1 MEGLPCAVGAMIPV
15 GQILLFVRHIPA
27 EAGVA
32 VEAEPAKSQEPVP
45 NKSVSVEESLL
56 MESREST

>member
-15 GQILLFVRHIPA
+15 GQILLFVRHIP

-32 VEAEPAKSQEPVP
+32 VEAEPAKSQKPVP